1 MREIIE
7 FIIDNK
13 DFLFG
18 GIGLFIIGGLFK
30 LLTSNKKNKSI
41 PNSEIKKQ
49 NTINVNK
56 SKMKA
61 ERDIKITGGD
71 SYKIDKK

>member
-18 GIGLFIIGGLFK
+18 GIGLFIIGGFFK
-30 LLTSNKKNKSI
+30 FLPSRKKNKSI
-41 PNSEIKKQ
+41 SSPETKKQ
-49 NTINVNK
+49 NTIKIIK
-56 SKMKA
+56 SKIKA

-71 SYKIDKK
+71 SFKIDNK